1 MRVILVNKTLLVS
14 AVALAVSGNAMVSGN
29 ALAEAGVYGQ
39 IRLGLATYVP
49 PTTAVPLGVDELD
62 VRSGKL
68 TFGAKGSNDLDNGQT
83 FSYQLEMEHDA
94 ANTKQSGWDNDK
106 SWVAIGGGWGKL
118 TAGRASD
125 MAGFACGGTDLL
137 TNGTAEA
144 CSLAHSTETDNA
156 IQYRGSVGAL
166 DFGVIFTADG
176 TADDDDILYGAKFN
190 GSNWSVG
197 VQVWEDEI
205 DGNKLDPDVGAS
217 GAAGGPLTAPSST
230 KTQVGATY
238 QWGDIGLGIVVADND
253 QAVDSGGVSIGL
265 YMPLGPGDLAVVI
278 SDIDDDRGVGALNEG
293 GTGTVF
299 TGSSFDF
306 DYRVGMGGG
315 AYYGLE
321 FNSDDYT
328 VDDRL
333 TAYFGTT
340 F

>member
-144 CSLAHSTETDNA
+144 CSLGHSTETDNA
-156 IQYRGSVGAL
+156 VQYRYSGGAFE
-166 DFGVIFTADG
+166 FGVILTADG
-176 TADDDDILYGAKFN
+176 TTADDDTLFGAKYSGN
-190 GSNWSVG
+190 NWSVG
-197 VQVWEDEI
+197 FQVFEDESAN
-205 DGNKLDPDVGAS
+205 GGS
-217 GAAGGPLTAPSST
+217 GAT
-230 KTQVGATY
+230 KTQIGATW
-238 QWGDIGLGIVVADND
+238 QLGNIGLGVTVVDADL
-253 QAVDSGGVSIGL
+253 DSTSDDGGVDFGL
-265 YMPLGPGDLAVVI
+265 YMPLGDGNLAVVI
-278 SDIDDDRGVGALNEG
+278 SSLDADTGILGPTADGDSWDVEYKVGL
-293 GTGTVF
+293 
-299 TGSSFDF
+299 GS
-306 DYRVGMGGG
+306 G
-315 AYYGLE
+315 AYWGIEINDKDNWDETRTQL
-321 FNSDDYT
+321 FM
-328 VDDRL
+328 
-333 TAYFGTT
+333 GTT